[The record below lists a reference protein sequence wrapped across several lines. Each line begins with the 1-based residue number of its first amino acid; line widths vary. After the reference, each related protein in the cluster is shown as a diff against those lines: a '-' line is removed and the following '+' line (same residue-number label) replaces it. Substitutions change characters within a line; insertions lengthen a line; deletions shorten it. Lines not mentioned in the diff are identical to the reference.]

1 MVDQSRIAAI
11 FNDFMSLYLGRSGTG
26 IEQLCKK
33 HDYHRMLMGLLS
45 NLDEAAK
52 VPVPQVMKE
61 CYEVYKRY
69 RNLEMKKAD
78 WEAIVEETRKLSEK
92 WKSNKWCNRI
102 LVELIGLLEEDEAE
116 RRRIAHEVEQEM
128 KEMEAVMQR
137 QAKAA

>member
-11 FNDFMSLYLGRSGTG
+11 FNDFMSLYLGRSGSG

-61 CYEVYKRY
+61 CYEVYKR
-69 RNLEMKKAD
+69 
-78 WEAIVEETRKLSEK
+78 
-92 WKSNKWCNRI
+92 
-102 LVELIGLLEEDEAE
+102 
-116 RRRIAHEVEQEM
+116 
-128 KEMEAVMQR
+128 
-137 QAKAA
+137 

>member
-11 FNDFMSLYLGRSGTG
+11 FNDFMSLYLGRSGSG

-69 RNLEMKKAD
+69 RNLKQFLFRQQQ
-78 WEAIVEETRKLSEK
+78 AIRLRRMLSFIIQKLISAPRHASVNNGVPAAAIDGK
-92 WKSNKWCNRI
+92 TQHPTGNRPQ
-102 LVELIGLLEEDEAE
+102 EFSCGLP
-116 RRRIAHEVEQEM
+116 
-128 KEMEAVMQR
+128 
-137 QAKAA
+137 